1 MLTFA
6 LAVFFLIVTPGPGVL
21 STAGVGS
28 GYGFGAGLR
37 YVAGLFAGTN
47 LVALAVVTGFAALL
61 LSVGWIRMALLAV
74 STAYLLYLAA
84 KIAFAGSRIAFIH
97 AERPPGFGGGLAL
110 QIVNPKAYVV
120 NTALMTGFP
129 FLPSSLAWE
138 LVLKF
143 AIMNVIWV
151 PIHLAWLY
159 AGTVLH
165 RLDLSPRTHFAINV
179 AMALAMLAVV
189 ALAAWSTLSGPAAD
203 SAT

>member
-6 LAVFFLIVTPGPGVL
+6 LAVFFLIITPGPGVL

-28 GYGFGAGLR
+28 GFGFAAGAR
-37 YVAGLFAGTN
+37 YVAGLFIGTN
-47 LVALAVVTGFAALL
+47 LVALAVVTGFAALF
-61 LSVGWIRMALLAV
+61 LSVDWIRYVLLAA

-84 KIAFAGSRIAFIH
+84 KIALAGTRIAFIH
-97 AERPPGFGGGLAL
+97 AERPPGLAGGVAL

-129 FLPSSLAWE
+129 FLPANLALE

-143 AIMNVIWV
+143 AIMNAIWL
-151 PIHLAWLY
+151 PIHFLWLY

-165 RLDLSPRTHFAINV
+165 RLDLGARTHFAINL
-179 AMALAMLAVV
+179 AMALAMLLVV
-189 ALAAWSTLSGPAAD
+189 GLATWSTLKP
-203 SAT
+203 

>member
-6 LAVFFLIVTPGPGVL
+6 LAVFFLIITPGPGVL

-28 GYGFGAGLR
+28 GFGFAAGAR
-37 YVAGLFAGTN
+37 YVAGLFIGTN
-47 LVALAVVTGFAALL
+47 LVALAVVTGFAALF
-61 LSVGWIRMALLAV
+61 LSVDWIRYVLLAA

-84 KIAFAGSRIAFIH
+84 KIALAGTRIAFIH
-97 AERPPGFGGGLAL
+97 AERPPGLAGGVAL

-129 FLPSSLAWE
+129 FLPANLALE

-143 AIMNVIWV
+143 AIMNAIWL
-151 PIHLAWLY
+151 PIHFLWLY

-165 RLDLSPRTHFAINV
+165 RLDLGARTHFAINL
-179 AMALAMLAVV
+179 AMALAMLLVV
-189 ALAAWSTLSGPAAD
+189 GLATWSALKP
-203 SAT
+203 